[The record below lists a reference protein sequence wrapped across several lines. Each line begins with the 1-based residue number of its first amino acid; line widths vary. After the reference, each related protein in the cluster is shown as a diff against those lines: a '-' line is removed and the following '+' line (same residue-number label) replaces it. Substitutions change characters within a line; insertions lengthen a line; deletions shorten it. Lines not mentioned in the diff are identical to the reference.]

1 MTKTYTL
8 ALTDAELD
16 VIYDALYEF
25 KNSSESDVAEIAG
38 EVMEKLFRQFVQSL
52 VVSTQ
57 Q

>member
-1 MTKTYTL
+1 MTRTYTL

-16 VIYDALYEF
+16 VINDALYEY

-38 EVMEKLFRQFVQSL
+38 EVMEKLFKLFVQS
-52 VVSTQ
+52 VVSKQ